1 MRVNSYTGISQIMN
15 RVAEKSGDKQGGA
28 GSNAYDRQQ
37 NQKKKDENEFEA
49 TVEAVEE
56 AIHQFVGD
64 EMNRTQGITASSEG
78 RGPGLKVILKDSTG
92 GILRSIS
99 GEEFLK
105 LREAVNSGQ
114 RSGRIL
120 DQKA

>member
-1 MRVNSYTGISQIMN
+1 MNSYTGITQIMN
-15 RVAEKSGDKQGGA
+15 RVTDKSGDKQGGA
-28 GSNAYDRQQ
+28 GSNAYERQQ
-37 NQKKKDENEFEA
+37 NQKKKDENEFEVTA
-49 TVEAVEE
+49 EAVGE
-56 AIHQFVGD
+56 AIDQFAGD
-64 EMNRTQGITASSEG
+64 EINQNQGITASAEG
-78 RGPGLKVILKDSTG
+78 NGPGLKVILKDSAG